1 MTVYWVA
8 DSQERIYAHARLVKN
23 NTGETAAGT
32 EFKWA
37 QALECFVD
45 PQIYLL
51 MIFTLF
57 SSCASGGFSTF
68 STLILKSFGLN
79 TEQTITYQLPWYAF
93 QFVVSLIKADFQLR
107 TRAPAA
113 LALL

>member
-1 MTVYWVA
+1 VCSTA
-8 DSQERIYAHARLVKN
+8 NSQEKIYAHARLVKN

-45 PQIYLL
+45 PQIYL

-93 QFVVSLIKADFQLR
+93 QFVVSLTKADLQLN

-113 LALL
+113 LDLL